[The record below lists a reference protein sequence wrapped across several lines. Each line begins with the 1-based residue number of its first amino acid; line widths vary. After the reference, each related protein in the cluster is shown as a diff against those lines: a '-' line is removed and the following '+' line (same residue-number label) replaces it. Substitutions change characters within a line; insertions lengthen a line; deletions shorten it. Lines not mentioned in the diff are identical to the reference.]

1 MRAQAPHELQTSGDA
16 MLTCSATAVLVQYQR
31 QLRGFPMLQAKEEA
45 QLAKR
50 WREHSDREAAHK
62 LVTSHLRLVV
72 PVARSYRGYGLPISE
87 LVSEGNIGL
96 IQAVKGFDPER
107 GLRFSTY
114 AIWWIKAA
122 IREYILRSWSLV
134 KIGTTRSER
143 ILFHNL
149 RKEKNRVAA
158 PHDGDMH
165 PEQVEVIAER
175 LGVRK
180 RDVLEMNQRL
190 CGDFSLNVH
199 LREHEHASEWHDLL
213 LDERPD
219 QEMLVAENDKF
230 ERCRRDLRVALTT
243 LGDRERYVFEMRR
256 LADEPVS
263 LAALA
268 SKLGIS
274 RERLR
279 QIEYRAFEK
288 IRRAM
293 KGTSVGQKITKSGSP
308 QRSIEPQRA
317 TYQPDELPRSSEM
330 LAQY

>member
-1 MRAQAPHELQTSGDA
+1 
-16 MLTCSATAVLVQYQR
+16 
-31 QLRGFPMLQAKEEA
+31 MLQAKEEA

-122 IREYILRSWSLV
+122 IRGYILRSWSLV
-134 KIGTTRSER
+134 RIGTTRSER
-143 ILFHNL
+143 ILFFNL

-165 PEQVEVIAER
+165 PEQVELIAER

-180 RDVLEMNQRL
+180 RDVLEMNGRL
-190 CGDFSLNVH
+190 CGDLSLNLY
-199 LREHEHASEWHDLL
+199 LRKHEHTLERQELL
-213 LDERPD
+213 PDERPG
-219 QEMLVAENDKF
+219 QEMQVAENDEF
-230 ERCRRDLRVALTT
+230 ERRCVDLRVALTT
-243 LGDRERYVFEMRR
+243 LGDRDRYVFEMRR

-268 SKLGIS
+268 SKLRIS
-274 RERLR
+274 RERVR
-279 QIEYRAFEK
+279 QIEHRAFEK
-288 IRRAM
+288 ICRAM
-293 KGTSVGQKITKSGSP
+293 KGSSVGQKTTTIGSP
-308 QRSIEPQRA
+308 PRSIEPQRA
-317 TYQPDELPRSSEM
+317 TYQPDEPPRISEM
-330 LAQY
+330 LCIATSFKKCSSTSR

>member
-1 MRAQAPHELQTSGDA
+1 
-16 MLTCSATAVLVQYQR
+16 
-31 QLRGFPMLQAKEEA
+31 MLQANEET

-50 WREHSDREAAHK
+50 WRENSDREAAHQ

-114 AIWWIKAA
+114 AIWWIKAP

-134 KIGTTRSER
+134 KIGTTKSER
-143 ILFHNL
+143 ILFFNL

-158 PHDGDMH
+158 PHDEDLH
-165 PEQVEVIAER
+165 PEQGKLIADR

-180 RDVLEMNQRL
+180 RDVLEMNRRL
-190 CGDFSLNVH
+190 CGDLSLNVH
-199 LREHEHASEWHDLL
+199 LREDEHASEWQDLL

-219 QEMLVAENDKF
+219 QEILVAENDEF
-230 ERCRRDLRVALTT
+230 ERRCRDLRVALTT
-243 LGDRERYVFEMRR
+243 LGGRERYVFEMRR

-268 SKLGIS
+268 SKLGVS
-274 RERLR
+274 RERVR
-279 QIEYRAFEK
+279 QIELRAFEK
-288 IRRAM
+288 IRRAV
-293 KGTSVGQKITKSGSP
+293 KGGSVGKKSTPTSSP
-308 QRSIEPQRA
+308 PRSIDSQSA
-317 TYQPDELPRSSEM
+317 TYQPDELPQFSEM

>member
-16 MLTCSATAVLVQYQR
+16 MLTCSATADLVQYQR

-72 PVARSYRGYGLPISE
+72 PVTRSYRGHGLPNSE

-134 KIGTTRSER
+134 KIGTTKSER

-199 LREHEHASEWHDLL
+199 LREPSTLLNGKICCWMNGLTRRCWLPRMTSSSGAVGICVWRLRRWAIGSDTSLRCVGWLTNPYRLQLWH
-213 LDERPD
+213 R
-219 QEMLVAENDKF
+219 N
-230 ERCRRDLRVALTT
+230 
-243 LGDRERYVFEMRR
+243 
-256 LADEPVS
+256 
-263 LAALA
+263 LA
-268 SKLGIS
+268 SRGNGC
-274 RERLR
+274 
-279 QIEYRAFEK
+279 A
-288 IRRAM
+288 
-293 KGTSVGQKITKSGSP
+293 
-308 QRSIEPQRA
+308 
-317 TYQPDELPRSSEM
+317 RSSTE
-330 LAQY
+330 LLKRSAER

>member
-16 MLTCSATAVLVQYQR
+16 MLTCSATADLVQYQR

-72 PVARSYRGYGLPISE
+72 PVTRSYRGHGLPNSE

-134 KIGTTRSER
+134 KMGTTRSER
-143 ILFHNL
+143 ILFLNL

-199 LREHEHASEWHDLL
+199 LREHEHASEWQDLL

-219 QEMLVAENDKF
+219 QEMLVAENDEF
-230 ERCRRDLRVALTT
+230 ERRRRDLRVALTT

-288 IRRAM
+288 IRRTM

>member
-1 MRAQAPHELQTSGDA
+1 
-16 MLTCSATAVLVQYQR
+16 MLTCSATADLVHYQR
-31 QLRGFPMLQAKEEA
+31 QLRRLPMLQAKEEA
-45 QLAKR
+45 QLAER
-50 WREHSDREAAHK
+50 WRKHSDREAAHK

-114 AIWWIKAA
+114 AIWWIRAA

-134 KIGTTRSER
+134 RIGRTRSER
-143 ILFHNL
+143 ILFFNL

-165 PEQVEVIAER
+165 PEQVELIAER
-175 LGVRK
+175 LGVRR
-180 RDVLEMNQRL
+180 RDVLEMNGRL
-190 CGDFSLNVH
+190 CGDLSLNVQ
-199 LREHEHASEWHDLL
+199 LRKDEHTLEWQELL
-213 LDERPD
+213 PDERPG
-219 QEMLVAENDKF
+219 QEMQVAENDEF
-230 ERCRRDLRVALTT
+230 ERRCVDLRVALAT

-268 SKLGIS
+268 SKLRIS
-274 RERLR
+274 RERVR

-288 IRRAM
+288 ICRAM
-293 KGTSVGQKITKSGSP
+293 KGSNVGQKITTVGSSRRSKEP
-308 QRSIEPQRA
+308 QRS
-317 TYQPDELPRSSEM
+317 THQPDELPRISEM
-330 LAQY
+330 LCIATSFEKYSSTSR

>member
-1 MRAQAPHELQTSGDA
+1 MVTF
-16 MLTCSATAVLVQYQR
+16 SATAGLVQYQR
-31 QLRGFPMLQAKEEA
+31 QLRTFPMLQATEEE
-45 QLAKR
+45 QLARR

-72 PVARSYRGYGLPISE
+72 SVARSYRGYGLPISE
-87 LVSEGNIGL
+87 LASEGNIGL

-107 GLRFSTY
+107 GVRFSTY

-134 KIGTTRSER
+134 KIGTTTSER
-143 ILFHNL
+143 TLFFNL

-158 PHDGDMH
+158 PYDGDMR
-165 PEQVEVIAER
+165 PEQVKLIAER
-175 LGVRK
+175 LDVRK
-180 RDVLEMNQRL
+180 RDVVEMNRRL
-190 CGDFSLNVH
+190 CGDLSLNVG
-199 LREHEHASEWHDLL
+199 LREDEHASEWQDLL

-219 QEMLVAENDKF
+219 QEMLVAENDEF
-230 ERCRRDLRVALTT
+230 ERRCRDLRVSLTT
-243 LGDRERYVFEMRR
+243 LGDRERYVLEMRR
-256 LADEPVS
+256 LTDKPVS

-274 RERLR
+274 RERVR

-293 KGTSVGQKITKSGSP
+293 KGSSVGQKIATIGSP
-308 QRSIEPQRA
+308 PRSIEPQKA
-317 TYQPDELPRSSEM
+317 TYQPDELARISEM

>member
-1 MRAQAPHELQTSGDA
+1 
-16 MLTCSATAVLVQYQR
+16 MLTFSATADLVQYQR
-31 QLRGFPMLQAKEEA
+31 QLRRFPMLQAKEEA

-50 WREHSDREAAHK
+50 WREHSDRESAHK
-62 LVTSHLRLVV
+62 LVTSYLRLVV

-107 GLRFSTY
+107 GLRFSAY
-114 AIWWIKAA
+114 AIWWIKSA

-143 ILFHNL
+143 ILFFNL

-158 PHDGDMH
+158 PRDGDMH
-165 PEQVEVIAER
+165 PEQADLIAER

-180 RDVLEMNQRL
+180 RSVLEMNRRL
-190 CGDFSLNVH
+190 CGDLSLNVH
-199 LREHEHASEWHDLL
+199 LQEDERALEWQDLL
-213 LDERPD
+213 LGEQPD
-219 QEMLVAENDKF
+219 QEMLIAENDEF
-230 ERCRRDLRVALTT
+230 ERRCGDLRVALAT
-243 LGDRERYVFEMRR
+243 LGDRERYVLEMRR
-256 LADEPVS
+256 LADEPVP
-263 LAALA
+263 LRALA

-274 RERLR
+274 RERVR

-293 KGTSVGQKITKSGSP
+293 KANSIGQEITAIGSP
-308 QRSIEPQRA
+308 PRSIEPQRA
-317 TYQPDELPRSSEM
+317 T
-330 LAQY
+330 

>member
-1 MRAQAPHELQTSGDA
+1 MLQT
-16 MLTCSATAVLVQYQR
+16 
-31 QLRGFPMLQAKEEA
+31 KEEA
-45 QLAKR
+45 QLARR
-50 WREHSDREAAHK
+50 WREHSNREAAHK

-96 IQAVKGFDPER
+96 MQAVNGFDPER
-107 GLRFSTY
+107 GPRFSTY
-114 AIWWIKAA
+114 AILWIKAA
-122 IREYILRSWSLV
+122 IREYIVRSWSLV

-143 ILFHNL
+143 TLFFRL
-149 RKEKNRVAA
+149 RNEKNRVAA

-165 PEQVEVIAER
+165 PEQVKLVAER
-175 LGVRK
+175 FGVRK
-180 RDVLEMNQRL
+180 RDVLDMDRRL
-190 CGDFSLNVH
+190 RGDLSLNVH
-199 LREHEHASEWHDLL
+199 LREEEHALEWQDLL

-219 QEMLVAENDKF
+219 QEMLVAKHDEF
-230 ERCRRDLRVALTT
+230 ERRGRDLRVALAT
-243 LGDRERYVFEMRR
+243 LGDRERCVFEMRR

-274 RERLR
+274 RERVR

-293 KGTSVGQKITKSGSP
+293 RASSVGQKNHDNWLGAAFD
-308 QRSIEPQRA
+308 RA
-317 TYQPDELPRSSEM
+317 AESDLPTR
-330 LAQY
+330 